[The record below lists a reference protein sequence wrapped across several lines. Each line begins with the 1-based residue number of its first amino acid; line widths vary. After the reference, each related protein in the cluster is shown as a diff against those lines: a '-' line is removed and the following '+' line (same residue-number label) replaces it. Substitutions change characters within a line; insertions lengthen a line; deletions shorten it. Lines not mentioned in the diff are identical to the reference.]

1 MTLNHHQRG
10 FSGLTRHR
18 GLRVVALM
26 ALLGNAAQACQ
37 VPVFRYALERWE
49 PAPYSLT
56 ITPGRGGLSAGE
68 QEIVEH
74 LRHPQ
79 TPANLEIEIKPPAE
93 KPSLAL
99 QCPLKRNDDARQP
112 IWQSELTPANAHALL
127 DSPARGELRRRLLG
141 GQTAVWVLL
150 ESGDAAKDAAAFA
163 TLGES
168 MKIAQER
175 LKLPEGVIT
184 QDEANDPTKRRENAD
199 VLQSDLP
206 LKIEFSMLRLSRQN
220 AEEATLIA
228 MLMHAEPDL
237 GDYVKEPMVFPVFG
251 RGRALEPLIG
261 KGIHADNLLE
271 AAAYLC
277 GACSCEIKEQNPGID
292 LLMAA
297 DWTPVASKEVIETVV
312 ITGADTASKDDESR
326 RLLGMI
332 VVAGMVALLLKGWL
346 IARWFSRR
354 KRRP

>member
-1 MTLNHHQRG
+1 MTLINHQRG
-10 FSGLTRHR
+10 FIGLTRHR

-49 PAPYSLT
+49 PAPYSLI

-112 IWQSELTPANAHALL
+112 IWQSDLTQANARALL

-168 MKIAQER
+168 MKAAQER
-175 LKLPEGVIT
+175 LKLPRASSLRT
-184 QDEANDPTKRRENAD
+184 RRTIRPSA
-199 VLQSDLP
+199 V
-206 LKIEFSMLRLSRQN
+206 R
-220 AEEATLIA
+220 T
-228 MLMHAEPDL
+228 
-237 GDYVKEPMVFPVFG
+237 PM
-251 RGRALEPLIG
+251 
-261 KGIHADNLLE
+261 
-271 AAAYLC
+271 C
-277 GACSCEIKEQNPGID
+277 CNPIC
-292 LLMAA
+292 
-297 DWTPVASKEVIETVV
+297 
-312 ITGADTASKDDESR
+312 R
-326 RLLGMI
+326 
-332 VVAGMVALLLKGWL
+332 
-346 IARWFSRR
+346 
-354 KRRP
+354 